1 MQHGLEIEDWAFW
14 SPESRIPTDWLR
26 IGELPNAGPVE
37 AQPPDDLVPP
47 VHRRRMS
54 MLSKLAVQVALEA
67 SRRATPDFIVFASQH
82 GELART
88 RELLTSIA
96 AGTELS
102 PASFS
107 QSVHNTS
114 AGLYTIVAKSR
125 APASSIAAGASTF
138 AYGWIE
144 AEVYLA
150 ANRGRR
156 ALLVT
161 YDDAACSPE
170 YRPYSPQT
178 PCTYAAAF
186 LLRRPRGTA
195 LCSRTPSPASG
206 GVAPAR
212 AAIRCVVV
220 YGRTE
225 PHADGRRPRLA
236 LVARRLMTTARG
248 GRMRA
253 RPRLPQRNC
262 FLASSGAR
270 C

>member
-14 SPESRIPTDWLR
+14 SPESRIPMDWCR
-26 IGELPNAGPVE
+26 HWRAPNAGPLE
-37 AQPPDDLVPP
+37 GQPPDDLVPP

-54 MLSKLAVQVALEA
+54 VLSKLAVQVALEA
-67 SRRATPDFIVFASQH
+67 SRRATPDFLVFASQH

-88 RELLTSIA
+88 RELLSSLV

-114 AGLYTIVAKSR
+114 AGLYTIAAKSR

-144 AEVYLA
+144 AEAYLA

-161 YDDAACSPE
+161 YDEPLSPE

-178 PCTYAAAF
+178 PCMYAAAF
-186 LLRRPRGTA
+186 LLRPAERNGVVLEDAEPGAEEA
-195 LCSRTPSPASG
+195 LPLAPQFAAWWSTGEPSL
-206 GVAPAR
+206 
-212 AAIRCVVV
+212 
-220 YGRTE
+220 TLT
-225 PHADGRRPRLA
+225 ADGRGWQWR
-236 LVARRLMTTARG
+236 RG
-248 GRMRA
+248 G
-253 RPRLPQRNC
+253 
-262 FLASSGAR
+262 S
-270 C
+270 